1 MILSFI
7 DNKIAKIVVLLFTD
21 NEILCGG
28 GLWGGEMNSEAVSM
42 GDTASL
48 LDCTCRW
55 VAPMGCPALFG
66 RWAVR
71 GVQRINAGGTET
83 KT

>member
-1 MILSFI
+1 M

-21 NEILCGG
+21 NEIAWGC

-48 LDCTCRW
+48 VCF
-55 VAPMGCPALFG
+55 ALWG
-66 RWAVR
+66 RLE
-71 GVQRINAGGTET
+71 GGF
-83 KT
+83 